1 MSDAFKNYSN
11 LISSL
16 ASSRDELANT
26 NLTYHQTKAGIDSM
40 GKILGETKIFL
51 SGKPAMA
58 KIGNKI
64 LKPLYNKYGKQYVN
78 KLKQKLGG
86 GTGDDDTTTT
96 TGTPEG
102 QNNVST
108 ENSNTEYDDWDKPQ
122 DYNEDYDDWD
132 GPAEEEPPA
141 PEATAE
147 KGFDDWDTP
156 YEPNEA
162 PPPYTSGDAVE
173 ASRGGTFQN
182 PVANERANTQPN
194 VEEDTQ
200 SGKGKRKGDDE
211 EDDLE
216 DLGEEGG
223 ELGGEEA
230 GLGVLD
236 ALPFGD
242 IIGVIGGAIL
252 SGIEAKKEKEEV
264 ADEENPLMST
274 TTVNTQVGLGGAMA
288 LN

>member
-1 MSDAFKNYSN
+1 MSDAFKNYSS

-16 ASSRDELANT
+16 ASSHDELANT
-26 NLTYHQTKAGIDSM
+26 NLTSHQTKAGIDSM

-51 SGKPAMA
+51 SGKPAME
-58 KIGNKI
+58 KIGKKI
-64 LKPLYNKYGKQYVN
+64 LKPLYNKYGKQYVD
-78 KLKQKLGG
+78 KLKQKLSGG
-86 GTGDDDTTTT
+86 SGSDDTTST

-108 ENSNTEYDDWDKPQ
+108 ENSNTEYDDWDKPE
-122 DYNEDYDDWD
+122 DMNEDYDDWD
-132 GPAEEEPPA
+132 GPAQEEPT
-141 PEATAE
+141 ETATAE

-156 YEPNEA
+156 YEPDEA

-182 PVANERANTQPN
+182 PVANERANKQPN

-211 EDDLE
+211 EDDVE

-230 GLGVLD
+230 GLGLLD
-236 ALPFGD
+236 AIPGAD
-242 IIGVIGGAIL
+242 IIGVIGGAIIA
-252 SGIEAKKEKEEV
+252 GIEARKEKKEV
-264 ADEENPLMST
+264 DEETDPLMAT

-288 LN
+288 LS

>member
-1 MSDAFKNYSN
+1 MSDAFKNYSS

-16 ASSRDELANT
+16 ASSHDEQANT
-26 NLTYHQTKAGIDSM
+26 NLTSHQTKAGIDSM

-51 SGKPAMA
+51 SGKPAME
-58 KIGNKI
+58 KIGKKI

-86 GTGDDDTTTT
+86 GTGDDDTTST

-108 ENSNTEYDDWDKPQ
+108 ENSNTEYDDWDKPG
-122 DYNEDYDDWD
+122 DYNEDFDDWD
-132 GPAEEEPPA
+132 GPAEEPPPA
-141 PEATAE
+141 TTAE

-156 YEPNEA
+156 YEPAEA
-162 PPPYTSGDAVE
+162 PPPYTSSDAVS

-182 PVANERANTQPN
+182 PVANERANKQPN
-194 VEEDTQ
+194 VDEDTQ
-200 SGKGKRKGDDE
+200 SGKGKGKGGE

-230 GLGVLD
+230 GLGLLD
-236 ALPFGD
+236 AIPGAD
-242 IIGVIGGAIL
+242 IIGVIGGAIIA
-252 SGIEAKKEKEEV
+252 GIEARKEKKEV

-288 LN
+288 LS